1 MKLKLLPG
9 LLLSLFA
16 ASPVLAFEPFVVKD
30 IRVEGI
36 QRTEAGTV
44 FNYLPVKV
52 GDRFTEEQ
60 AAEAIKSLFATG
72 FFKDVRIE
80 AEGGVL
86 VVLIDE
92 RPAIAQVDFVGVKEF
107 DKDSLRKGL
116 REVGLAESRI
126 FDRSLLER
134 AEQELKR
141 QYLSRGMYG
150 AQVTTTVTPLERNR
164 VAINFSV
171 VEGEV
176 ARIRQIKL
184 LGAKEFSESELL
196 ALFQLSTPGWL
207 SWYTKNDQYS
217 KQKLSADLET
227 LRSFY
232 QNRGYLD
239 FDTTS
244 TQVSITPDKQD
255 IYITIT
261 LNEGQKYTISG
272 LKMTGDLVLPED
284 EYRKLVTLKKGDTF
298 SREKLTET
306 TKAISDRLG
315 NEGYAFANVNA
326 APEVDKE
333 KREVAFTI
341 FVDPGRRVYV
351 RRINVAGNTKTRDEV
366 IRREVRQMEGAW
378 YDGSKINRS
387 KVRVERLGYFEDVTV
402 ETPAVPEA
410 TDQVDVNLAVKERST
425 GNLMLGAGFS
435 SSEKIVLSASLSQ
448 QNLFGSGNAVAL
460 QVNTGKINRTLALSF
475 TNPYFT
481 QDGISF
487 GWDVYHRKVDPTSLS
502 VAPYRTSSMGMGLR
516 FGLPIAEDDS
526 VSFGLAADRTEIS
539 TYYNDSS
546 YGTSPTQYRRLC
558 NELNGSAVDSAADC
572 SASSLMATAGW
583 ARDGRDSY
591 LLPRKG
597 VFQKF
602 FVEATA
608 PVGDLRYTKISYQHQ
623 HWFPVGRD
631 YSLMLNGEFGWAHG
645 YGGKSVPFY
654 KNFYVGGIGS
664 VRGFEQSSLGPKVV
678 NDGEDDSLGGTR
690 KLVGNAEFFFPLPGA
705 GLDKSFRMSAFLDAG
720 YVWGKDG
727 DTNKE
732 QPMRFSDL
740 RYSTGLSFT
749 WSSPLGP
756 LNFALG
762 IPLKKKDEDKT
773 QKFQFQLGTGF

>member
-1 MKLKLLPG
+1 M
-9 LLLSLFA
+9 
-16 ASPVLAFEPFVVKD
+16 
-30 IRVEGI
+30 
-36 QRTEAGTV
+36 
-44 FNYLPVKV
+44 
-52 GDRFTEEQ
+52 
-60 AAEAIKSLFATG
+60 
-72 FFKDVRIE
+72 
-80 AEGGVL
+80 
-86 VVLIDE
+86 
-92 RPAIAQVDFVGVKEF
+92 
-107 DKDSLRKGL
+107 
-116 REVGLAESRI
+116 
-126 FDRSLLER
+126 
-134 AEQELKR
+134 
-141 QYLSRGMYG
+141 
-150 AQVTTTVTPLERNR
+150 
-164 VAINFSV
+164 AINFSV

-272 LKMTGDLVLPED
+272 LKMTGDLVLPEE

-387 KVRVERLGYFEDVTV
+387 KVRVERLGYFDDVTV
-402 ETPAVPEA
+402 ETPAAPEA

>member
-9 LLLSLFA
+9 LLWSLFA
-16 ASPVLAFEPFVVKD
+16 AAPAFAFQPFVVKD

-44 FNYLPVKV
+44 FSYLPVKV
-52 GDRFTEEQ
+52 GDRFTEDK

-80 AEGGVL
+80 VEGDVL

-126 FDRSLLER
+126 FDRALLEK

-164 VAINFSV
+164 VGVNFSV

-184 LGAKEFSESELL
+184 LGAKDFKESELL
-196 ALFQLSTPGWL
+196 AMFQLSTPGWL

-217 KQKLSADLET
+217 KQKLSADLEAM
-227 LRSFY
+227 RSYY

-239 FDTTS
+239 FDITS

-255 IYITIT
+255 IYITVTIE
-261 LNEGQKYTISG
+261 EGAKYTFSG
-272 LKMTGDLVLPED
+272 LKLTGDLVLPEE
-284 EYRKLVTLKKGDTF
+284 EYRRLITIKKGDTF
-298 SREKLTET
+298 SREKLTEA

-333 KREVAFTI
+333 KREVAFTV

-351 RRINVAGNTKTRDEV
+351 RRINIGGNAKTRDEV
-366 IRREVRQMEGAW
+366 VRREMRQMEGAW
-378 YDGSKINRS
+378 YDGAKINRS
-387 KVRVERLGYFEDVTV
+387 KVRVERLGYFEEVTV
-402 ETPAVPEA
+402 ETPAVPDA
-410 TDQVDVNLAVKERST
+410 TDQVDVNVGVKERST

-435 SSEKIVLSASLSQ
+435 SAEKVVLSASISQ
-448 QNLFGSGNAVAL
+448 QNLFGSGNAMSL
-460 QVNTGKINRTLALSF
+460 QLNTGKINRTLALSF

-481 QDGISF
+481 PDGISF

-502 VAPYRTSSMGMGLR
+502 IAPYRTTSTGVGLR

-526 VSFGLAADRTEIS
+526 ISFGLAADRTTIS
-539 TYYNDSS
+539 NFYLDNS
-546 YGTSPTQYRRLC
+546 YGTSPVQYRRLC
-558 NELNGSAVDSAADC
+558 NELNGSPIDSASDC
-572 SASSLMATAGW
+572 TANSLLATAGW

-597 VFQKF
+597 AYQKLLL
-602 FVEATA
+602 ETSA
-608 PVGDLRYTKISYQHQ
+608 PLGDLRYAKVSYQHQ

-631 YSLMLNGEFGWAHG
+631 YALMLNGEFGWGSG
-645 YGGKSVPFY
+645 YGGKSLPFY
-654 KNFYVGGIGS
+654 KNFYAGGIGS
-664 VRGFEQSSLGPKVV
+664 VRGFEQSSLGPKVI
-678 NDGEDDSLGGTR
+678 NEGEEDSLGGTR

-705 GLDKSFRMSAFLDAG
+705 GIDKSFRMSAFLDAG

-732 QPMRFSDL
+732 QPMRLSDL

-756 LNFALG
+756 LNFSLG
-762 IPLKKKDEDKT
+762 FPLKKKEEDKT